1 MTETYECRYC
11 GEIVQPPEEIL
22 EVAFEIAERDP
33 RVSFRLACKECAKQ
47 REGAGIR
54 TDAIVCDRAR
64 KLVIDPKKVIDAIF
78 RMYDETPPN
87 GGYQINVF
95 LGIQKPGETAE
106 YAPEFLQSGS
116 YLVPGANVCEI
127 GIMHLIE
134 EDPFYCDSI
143 RDLMGFSEARSGGR
157 EEAAKRGLLDLE
169 SDELASDEAQKI
181 IDEYEEQAINY
192 ARESLGT
199 MRVDSI
205 VVDGIAFVIEW
216 REDE

>member
-1 MTETYECRYC
+1 MDF
-11 GEIVQPPEEIL
+11 
-22 EVAFEIAERDP
+22 A
-33 RVSFRLACKECAKQ
+33 
-47 REGAGIR
+47 
-54 TDAIVCDRAR
+54 
-64 KLVIDPKKVIDAIF
+64 
-78 RMYDETPPN
+78 
-87 GGYQINVF
+87 
-95 LGIQKPGETAE
+95 
-106 YAPEFLQSGS
+106 
-116 YLVPGANVCEI
+116 
-127 GIMHLIE
+127 
-134 EDPFYCDSI
+134 
-143 RDLMGFSEARSGGR
+143 EARSGGR